1 MVICKLPI
9 LLAER
14 KMRVA
19 DLIRGTGINKTTLH
33 KLYNGELTRIDL
45 ETIDRICDYLDV
57 QVGDLFVFEKDN
69 KEQPVSEQFGH
80 KWSHQKVKWSQIIE
94 RLVKKYCT
102 LKRVWCF
109 LQPKKALRGL
119 KSSDEM
125 RAFDIN

>member
-57 QVGDLFVFEKDN
+57 QVGDLFVLKKTIKN
-69 KEQPVSEQFGH
+69 NLLVSSLVTNGH
-80 KWSHQKVKWSQIIE
+80 I
-94 RLVKKYCT
+94 
-102 LKRVWCF
+102 
-109 LQPKKALRGL
+109 
-119 KSSDEM
+119 KSEM
-125 RAFDIN
+125 VTNY

>member
-57 QVGDLFVFEKDN
+57 QVS
-69 KEQPVSEQFGH
+69 PWMATPS
-80 KWSHQKVKWSQIIE
+80 
-94 RLVKKYCT
+94 
-102 LKRVWCF
+102 
-109 LQPKKALRGL
+109 GL
-119 KSSDEM
+119 CSFF
-125 RAFDIN
+125 AAP

>member
-45 ETIDRICDYLDV
+45 DTIDRICEHLDI
-57 QVGDLFVFEKDN
+57 QVGDLFVFDK
-69 KEQPVSEQFGH
+69 
-80 KWSHQKVKWSQIIE
+80 II
-94 RLVKKYCT
+94 KNH
-102 LKRVWCF
+102 
-109 LQPKKALRGL
+109 G
-119 KSSDEM
+119 
-125 RAFDIN
+125 IG

>member
-80 KWSHQKVKWSQIIE
+80 KWSHQKVKWSQIIDH
-94 RLVKKYCT
+94 LVKNT
-102 LKRVWCF
+102 LFGREQGDF
-109 LQPKKALRGL
+109 LPSKKL
-119 KSSDEM
+119 
-125 RAFDIN
+125 

>member
-45 ETIDRICDYLDV
+45 DTIDRICDYLNV
-57 QVGDLFVFEKDN
+57 QVGDLFIFEKNDKDQN
-69 KEQPVSEQFGH
+69 
-80 KWSHQKVKWSQIIE
+80 IE
-94 RLVKKYCT
+94 
-102 LKRVWCF
+102 
-109 LQPKKALRGL
+109 
-119 KSSDEM
+119 S
-125 RAFDIN
+125 